1 MGLEMKQTL
10 SMKLTQRLMM
20 TPMLQQSIKL
30 LQLSKLELTQLVHQ
44 ELQENPMLEEVQSEV
59 QERSSE
65 EESHDWEKD
74 SIRPEDIKLSDAEQ
88 LYSASANEDFDW
100 EGFLNDSGDTGY
112 YSEPEEREVPPLENI
127 LTRPQTLQNYLLWQ
141 LRMSSVEEQEFWVGE
156 FIIGNIDENGYL
168 RESLDEIAQE
178 LSVPQELVEKILAK
192 VQTFDP
198 VGVGARDPQECLLLQ
213 ITEEKPERRALLER
227 IVRDHLHH
235 LELKEY
241 PAIAKDL
248 GITIDNV
255 IDLAKIILS
264 YDPKPGRKFD
274 PEGSFYIVPDVFVYK
289 VDDEYVLTL
298 NDEGLP
304 QLRVSNAYKRI
315 LRNGHKAPDQ
325 TRKYVEEKLRSAVW
339 LIKSIQQ
346 RQRTLYN
353 VASSIVRFQREFL
366 DKGLAYLRPLTLM
379 DVANDVSMHESTIS
393 RVTTN
398 KYIYTPRGI
407 FELKFF
413 FNPGFKRAQGD
424 YISSVRVKELIKEM
438 IKNEDGRKPLS
449 DKQILQMLKQ
459 RGINIARRT
468 IAKYRDELNILPSQR
483 RKVLYPRRS

>member
-44 ELQENPMLEEVQSEV
+44 ELQENPLLEEVQSEV
-59 QERSSE
+59 QESTQE
-65 EESHDWEKD
+65 EDQWDKD
-74 SIRPEDIKLSDAEQ
+74 SIKPEDIKLSDAEQ
-88 LYSASANEDFDW
+88 IYDSKEKFDW
-100 EGFLNDSGDTGY
+100 EGFLDDTVDSGY
-112 YSEPEEREVPPLENI
+112 YSQPEEREVPPLENI
-127 LTRPQTLQNYLLWQ
+127 LTRPQSLQNYLLWQ
-141 LRMSSVEEQEFWVGE
+141 LRMSSLDEKEFWVGE

-168 RESLDEIAQE
+168 RESLDEISKE
-178 LSVPQELVEKILAK
+178 LSVPQELTEKVLK
-192 VQTFDP
+192 LVQGFDP
-198 VGVGARDPQECLLLQ
+198 IGVGARSPQECLLLQ
-213 ITEEKPERRALLER
+213 ITEEDPEKKSLLER
-227 IVRDHLHH
+227 IILDHLHH
-235 LELKEY
+235 LESKEY

-248 GITIDNV
+248 GLSVDEV
-255 IDLAKIILS
+255 IDLSRIILS
-264 YDPKPGRKFD
+264 YDPKPGRRFD
-274 PEGSFYIVPDVFVYK
+274 PDASFYIVPDVFVYK

-315 LRNGHKAPDQ
+315 LRNTHKVPDQ

-438 IKNEDGRKPLS
+438 IKGEDSRKPFS
-449 DKQILQMLKQ
+449 DKQILQMLRQ

-483 RKVLYPRRS
+483 RKVLYPRR

>member
-1 MGLEMKQTL
+1 
-10 SMKLTQRLMM
+10 M

-44 ELQENPMLEEVQSEV
+44 ELQENPLLEEVQVES
-59 QERSSE
+59 QESPPDE
-65 EESHDWEKD
+65 EQYDRDKD
-74 SIRPEDIKLSDAEQ
+74 NIKSEDIKLSDAEQ
-88 LYSASANEDFDW
+88 IYESNSDFDW
-100 EGFLNDSGDTGY
+100 EGFLDDTVDSGY
-112 YSEPEEREVPPLENI
+112 YSKPEEREVPPLENI
-127 LTRPQTLQNYLLWQ
+127 LTRPQSLQNYLLWQ
-141 LRMSSVEEQEFWVGE
+141 LRMSLADEQEFWVGE

-168 RESLDEIAQE
+168 RESLDEISKE
-178 LSVPQELVEKILAK
+178 LSVPEELTEKVLK
-192 VQTFDP
+192 LVQGFDP
-198 VGVGARDPQECLLLQ
+198 IGVGARNPEECLLLQ
-213 ITEEKPERRALLER
+213 ITEEDPEKRSLLER
-227 IVRDHLHH
+227 MIHDHLHH
-235 LELKEY
+235 LESKEY
-241 PAIAKDL
+241 PVIAKDL
-248 GITIDNV
+248 GLSIDAV
-255 IDLAKIILS
+255 IDLAKVILR
-264 YDPKPGRKFD
+264 YDPKPGRRFD
-274 PEGSFYIVPDVFVYK
+274 PDASFYIVPDVFVYK

-304 QLRVSNAYKRI
+304 QLRVSNAYRRI
-315 LRNGHKAPDQ
+315 LRNGHKVPDN

-346 RQRTLYN
+346 RQRTLFN
-353 VASSIVRFQREFL
+353 VATSIVRFQREFL

-438 IKNEDGRKPLS
+438 IKNEDNRKPLS

-483 RKVLYPRRS
+483 RKVLYPRR